1 MVWPPPLGIFDTLLL
16 PVPSMHFSNIM
27 LIPLIGRSCGMEGVR
42 ILVWHG
48 CSWGSIAD
56 QVFEV
61 TLVWHRDPMGIS
73 QHQCFAIRY
82 LIVDGSVVRRIAI
95 LSCLNDSSSSRAN
108 KYSQMYNRSSGGRM
122 PKHPSKNVDS
132 MASERCE
139 NNSLLRLSKLW
150 YMGVRR
156 LNRRTDD
163 VRAVF
168 AVFRDVGNIFQKMI
182 DCWMNKR

>member
-1 MVWPPPLGIFDTLLL
+1 
-16 PVPSMHFSNIM
+16 
-27 LIPLIGRSCGMEGVR
+27 
-42 ILVWHG
+42 
-48 CSWGSIAD
+48 
-56 QVFEV
+56 
-61 TLVWHRDPMGIS
+61 
-73 QHQCFAIRY
+73 
-82 LIVDGSVVRRIAI
+82 
-95 LSCLNDSSSSRAN
+95 
-108 KYSQMYNRSSGGRM
+108 M